1 MDVRELRG
9 ADAAVLGFSV
19 LRELRPH
26 VDEAA
31 FLEVL
36 ESAEGYRLFGAFE
49 GGKCLAVMG
58 CRVLLDFVH
67 GRHLYVD
74 DLVVSER
81 ARSRGLGGKML
92 AFAEALARDEK
103 CIGMRLCTGVENE
116 RGKTFYARH
125 GYRPRA
131 VAFKKPLGPEGE

>member
-1 MDVRELRG
+1 MNVRELKG
-9 ADAAVLGFSV
+9 GDAAAIGYPV

-31 FLEVL
+31 FFDVL
-36 ESAEGYRLFGAFE
+36 QHASGYRLFGAFE
-49 GGKCLAVMG
+49 EGRCVGVMG

-74 DLVVSER
+74 DLVVAE
-81 ARSRGLGGKML
+81 AVRSKGLGGKML

-103 CIGMRLCTGVENE
+103 CIGVRLCTGIENE
-116 RGKTFYARH
+116 RGKAFYERH
-125 GYRPRA
+125 GYRLRA
-131 VAFKKPLGPEGE
+131 VAYKKPL